1 MAELTTEVAN
11 LTEAIASGALRT
23 SKALGAR
30 LAAAEREL
38 ERLSSARATSHKV
51 VRMPLP
57 VGERYQRLIANMEAE
72 LARDVPKARTALRQ
86 IVGSEIP
93 VLPHASG
100 KHLVAR
106 IGLDEEA
113 LVAAGSSE
121 IFVVA
126 GAGFEPA
133 TFGL

>member
-1 MAELTTEVAN
+1 M
-11 LTEAIASGALRT
+11 
-23 SKALGAR
+23 
-30 LAAAEREL
+30 
-38 ERLSSARATSHKV
+38 H
-51 VRMPLP
+51 
-57 VGERYQRLIANMEAE
+57 
-72 LARDVPKARTALRQ
+72 KARTALRQ
-86 IVGSEIP
+86 IIGNEIP

-106 IGLDEEA
+106 IGLDTEP
-113 LVAAGSSE
+113 LLAASGSE